1 VLTLAMAWPVVMSP
15 ASRIFGTELDG
26 RHHDPFTVMRQFEHG
41 PPPFPYRQPLVDD
54 VGGIVARVTGPVAAF
69 NLLVL
74 ITFPLTVLTTFLLA
88 RYLGLSHAGSML
100 AGFAFAFAPP
110 HLAHAAYHPHI
121 AQTQWIPL
129 YLLALWAVAERVTA
143 GRLACWALAAVAL
156 ALSNW
161 YAAFICAVL
170 TPVALVKRGQT
181 PFSKRGLSPFR
192 KWGLSPFFFGALAFP
207 AADLARYGAQWF
219 AYGLPAAD
227 HVLWGAGVRSF
238 WDARGMT
245 GAIVEQQVSVS
256 WALAGLAVYGVRTRR
271 RYWPL
276 ALVALVAA
284 WCSLAPPPGT
294 HPWWIPSTWLYPVLP
309 MFRAYARFAFVTHLM
324 VALLAGVGLMRLLER
339 GPDGYGDRRR
349 TVLAFGLLLVAAF
362 EYAPLPAR
370 ARDVLPTAA
379 HRWIADRADPGRVLD
394 CVSPGLDNAHVG
406 WLMQREITSLPASLP
421 SCHEQQAASRA
432 ATLGYRY
439 AIVRHGTAPSELPAG
454 FVLVRDFP
462 DAAVY
467 DIVAPV
473 APATVSAIEG
483 FHALERDSSQ
493 FWRWMSAEGRWSL
506 QAPSPKD
513 ATLELQLSS
522 FERPRRLAVSLNAQ
536 ELAVLEVD
544 TVPGWYRLPG
554 VRLERGR
561 HVMDFRALEA
571 ASPALP
577 PDSRE
582 LSIRLHDWRWR

>member
-1 VLTLAMAWPVVMSP
+1 ASACFRPSAFPVASVPVATAPAAIVPAVAFRKSRRSMVRPQYTETVTTSRAAAAATLAAAVLTLAMAWPVVMSP

-238 WDARGMT
+238 
-245 GAIVEQQVSVS
+245 
-256 WALAGLAVYGVRTRR
+256 
-271 RYWPL
+271 
-276 ALVALVAA
+276 
-284 WCSLAPPPGT
+284 
-294 HPWWIPSTWLYPVLP
+294 
-309 MFRAYARFAFVTHLM
+309 
-324 VALLAGVGLMRLLER
+324 
-339 GPDGYGDRRR
+339 
-349 TVLAFGLLLVAAF
+349 
-362 EYAPLPAR
+362 
-370 ARDVLPTAA
+370 
-379 HRWIADRADPGRVLD
+379 
-394 CVSPGLDNAHVG
+394 
-406 WLMQREITSLPASLP
+406 
-421 SCHEQQAASRA
+421 
-432 ATLGYRY
+432 
-439 AIVRHGTAPSELPAG
+439 
-454 FVLVRDFP
+454 
-462 DAAVY
+462 
-467 DIVAPV
+467 
-473 APATVSAIEG
+473 
-483 FHALERDSSQ
+483 
-493 FWRWMSAEGRWSL
+493 
-506 QAPSPKD
+506 
-513 ATLELQLSS
+513 
-522 FERPRRLAVSLNAQ
+522 
-536 ELAVLEVD
+536 
-544 TVPGWYRLPG
+544 
-554 VRLERGR
+554 
-561 HVMDFRALEA
+561 
-571 ASPALP
+571 
-577 PDSRE
+577 
-582 LSIRLHDWRWR
+582 